1 MRLSLAQC
9 VYLKGE
15 VSACIKLNNSEPDML
30 FQVQS
35 IKGFTARGKT
45 GVKFQAGGR
54 TMARALSQRSDR
66 LPFNTQ

>member
-1 MRLSLAQC
+1 
-9 VYLKGE
+9 
-15 VSACIKLNNSEPDML
+15 ML
-30 FQVQS
+30 FHAQS
-35 IKGFTARGKT
+35 IKGFATREKT